1 VNFLKILIDTYSLRR
16 ILAMDESDVSEA
28 PGRQFA
34 IVAKEGLLAEVKRK
48 LRRDLIRDSIKFV
61 KDSNIELWGRVQP
74 SDFVENMV
82 LGTLYKDLYDI
93 SYYQLEQSVQLS
105 YIASQTKMP

>member
-1 VNFLKILIDTYSLRR
+1 
-16 ILAMDESDVSEA
+16 MDESDVSEA

-61 KDSNIELWGRVQP
+61 
-74 SDFVENMV
+74 
-82 LGTLYKDLYDI
+82 
-93 SYYQLEQSVQLS
+93 
-105 YIASQTKMP
+105 